1 MPGNI
6 VQALSTKVRKDLR
19 NIPWLNI
26 AYEGPGDPTED
37 LKIEAF
43 VDQAEQ
49 WARRHVKS
57 G

>member
-6 VQALSTKVRKDLR
+6 TQALSAKVSADLGCV
-19 NIPWLNI
+19 PWLNI

-43 VDQAEQ
+43 VNQASEWQ
-49 WARRHVKS
+49 SRRRP
-57 G
+57 